1 MPEDIAEITIKAL
14 MVPAPWSQ
22 LLADD
27 ADTGITW
34 PSTLNTLTLPDYNP
48 LLFSPQ
54 VFVEYGK
61 YSTEHLKIW
70 LFFFFIVSIKNG
82 KKKIKEKLPLT

>member
-27 ADTGITW
+27 ADTGIT
-34 PSTLNTLTLPDYNP
+34 
-48 LLFSPQ
+48 
-54 VFVEYGK
+54 
-61 YSTEHLKIW
+61 
-70 LFFFFIVSIKNG
+70 
-82 KKKIKEKLPLT
+82 